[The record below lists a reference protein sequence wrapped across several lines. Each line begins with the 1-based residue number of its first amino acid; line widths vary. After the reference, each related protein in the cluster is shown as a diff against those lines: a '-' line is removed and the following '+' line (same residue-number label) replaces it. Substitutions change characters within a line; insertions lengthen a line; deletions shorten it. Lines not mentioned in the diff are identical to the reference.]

1 MLQVFK
7 SFPVVEEV
15 HRAEAL
21 PEGAGAYARDAIT
34 LGWEERL
41 RSRGRRR
48 SDGGLEFGTSLP
60 RGTTLR
66 AADCLVVHT
75 LRAVVVVVEREE
87 PVLVVE
93 PRTPAEWGLFGYYIG
108 NSHQPVMLTDR
119 TMVCPDIL
127 GMAQVLEQ
135 HRISFVRA
143 RCPFTPVGLLDWYAS
158 GHQHLPR

>member
-7 SFPVVEEV
+7 ALPVVEEV

-21 PEGAGAYARDAIT
+21 PEGSGAYARDTIT

-66 AADCLVVHT
+66 AADCLLVHA

-93 PRTPAEWGLFGYYIG
+93 PRTSAEWGLFGYYIG

-119 TMVCPDIL
+119 AIVCPDIL

-135 HRISFVRA
+135 HGISFVRA
-143 RCPFTPVGLLDWYAS
+143 SRPFTPVGLLDWYAS